1 MGISLIV
8 SSVPG
13 VEDRRAPRPRPR
25 PGLFMSDHLAS
36 QVEICDRTAGSQ
48 IVQHYRLAM
57 ARGLGE
63 TDVARNHRLEDFAR
77 KVTVHLV
84 ADLDRATRASGGHR
98 DPHTVG
104 REPRVPALTH
114 APPGRPR

>member
-36 QVEICDRTAGSQ
+36 KVEICDRAAGSQ
-48 IVQHYRLAM
+48 IVQHHRLAV

-63 TDVARNHRLEDFAR
+63 PDVAWNTRLEDFAR

-84 ADLDRATRASGGHR
+84 AYPVCETRGAGEARYHHDLT
-98 DPHTVG
+98 
-104 REPRVPALTH
+104 
-114 APPGRPR
+114 